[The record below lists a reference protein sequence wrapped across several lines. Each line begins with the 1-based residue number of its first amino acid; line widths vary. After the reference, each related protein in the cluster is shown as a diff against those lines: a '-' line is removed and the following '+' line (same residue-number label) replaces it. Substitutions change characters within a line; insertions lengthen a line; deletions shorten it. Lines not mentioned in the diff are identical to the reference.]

1 MKIAYARVSS
11 QEQNLAR
18 QIARLKAIPVDRI
31 FAKKQSGKNF
41 SERNKLKNLL
51 FSLKKGDIVY
61 VTSLDRLGRNAND
74 LTKLIQLIREKGATF
89 QSLDLPDFSA
99 IPDPNLRNMLN
110 DILLTVF
117 KFQAQSERERIHERQ
132 RQGIEIAKTKG
143 IYKGRPVLYSAL
155 TNNIHRRSIYLAIK
169 KDLKK
174 GESAIR
180 LAKKYG
186 VSHST
191 VYRIKHEL
199 HL

>member
-74 LTKLIQLIREKGATF
+74 LTNGDNTLDVS
-89 QSLDLPDFSA
+89 SLT
-99 IPDPNLRNMLN
+99 I
-110 DILLTVF
+110 
-117 KFQAQSERERIHERQ
+117 
-132 RQGIEIAKTKG
+132 
-143 IYKGRPVLYSAL
+143 
-155 TNNIHRRSIYLAIK
+155 NNVSITPST
-169 KDLKK
+169 D
-174 GESAIR
+174 GSTT
-180 LAKKYG
+180 
-186 VSHST
+186 ST
-191 VYRIKHEL
+191 VWDNSASTGGTL
-199 HL
+199 T

>member
-18 QIARLKAIPVDRI
+18 QIARLKAVPVDRI
-31 FAKKQSGKNF
+31 FTEKQSGKNF
-41 SERNKLKNLL
+41 SERNKLQNLL
-51 FSLKKGDIVY
+51 VSLKKGDIVY

-132 RQGIEIAKTKG
+132 RQGIEIAKAKG

-155 TNNIHRRSIYLAIK
+155 TNNVHRRSIYLAIK
-169 KDLKK
+169 KDLKH
-174 GESAIR
+174 GGSAIQ

-191 VYRIKHEL
+191 VYRIKHEIRL
-199 HL
+199 

>member
-89 QSLDLPDFSA
+89 QSLDLPDFFGYPRSEFA
-99 IPDPNLRNMLN
+99 KYVKRHIVNCFQISSTKRAGKNSRTSKTRN
-110 DILLTVF
+110 
-117 KFQAQSERERIHERQ
+117 
-132 RQGIEIAKTKG
+132 
-143 IYKGRPVLYSAL
+143 
-155 TNNIHRRSIYLAIK
+155 
-169 KDLKK
+169 
-174 GESAIR
+174 
-180 LAKKYG
+180 
-186 VSHST
+186 
-191 VYRIKHEL
+191 
-199 HL
+199 